1 MPVQI
6 GVIGSGKSD
15 TVTRETAREI
25 GREIGRLGA
34 VLVCGG
40 LFGAMEWAARGAK
53 EQGGTTVGILPG
65 ERRSDANR
73 FIDCAVV
80 TGMGHARNVLVV
92 KSADAVI
99 ALPGGN
105 GTLSEIALA
114 LKMHKPVIVLGAWK
128 TIKGVIVAET
138 PKEAVEMAAGSIT

>member
-15 TVTRETAREI
+15 ATTHETARKVGSEI
-25 GREIGRLGA
+25 ARIGA

-40 LFGAMEWAARGAK
+40 LRGGMEWAARGAK

-65 ERRSDANR
+65 DSRTDANR
-73 FIDCAVV
+73 FIDCVVV

-92 KSADAVI
+92 KSADVVI

-114 LKMHKPVIVLGAWK
+114 LKMGKSVVALGAWK
-128 TIKGVIVAET
+128 TIEGVIVAKT
-138 PKEAVEMAAGSIT
+138 PKEAVEMAAGLIA